1 MASCGHHNMAHIAL
15 QTATGGLPA
24 PGKPANLPSRFPSV
38 STLKMIPD
46 LPANIDQIKGF
57 LAADEAQA
65 LYDQALRVSTAGPVL
80 EIGSYCGKSTIY
92 LGLACKSTA
101 STVFALDHHRGSEEH
116 QQGEYFHDPDLYDAA
131 EGVMDSFR
139 EFRRNIRGAAL
150 DDVVVPV
157 VAGSDVAARHWQ
169 TPLAMVFIDG
179 GHSLEAA
186 LTDYRC
192 WMPHLMR
199 GGVLAIH
206 DLFDDAHA
214 GGQAPYAIYRMAQA
228 SGLFKNLGQVSSL
241 GLLERL

>member
-1 MASCGHHNMAHIAL
+1 
-15 QTATGGLPA
+15 
-24 PGKPANLPSRFPSV
+24 
-38 STLKMIPD
+38 MIPD
-46 LPANIDQIKGF
+46 LPANIDRIKGF
-57 LAADEAQA
+57 LARDEAQA
-65 LYDQALRVSTAGPVL
+65 LYDHALQASRLGPVL

-92 LGLACKSTA
+92 LGLACRA
-101 STVFALDHHRGSEEH
+101 HNSTVFALDHHRGSEEH
-116 QQGEYFHDPDLYDAA
+116 QRGEFFHDPDLYDST
-131 EGVMDSFR
+131 EGIMDTFR
-139 EFRRNIRGAAL
+139 EFRRNISGAGL

-157 VAGSDVAARHWQ
+157 VAGSESTARHWQ

-199 GGVLAIH
+199 GGILAIH

-228 SGLFKNLGQVSSL
+228 SGLFATLEQVETL
-241 GLLERL
+241 GLLRRL